1 MQRSKEPKGGGKSEA
16 DGQEK
21 MEGELS
27 GSRKQRTCRK
37 GSWGPTASLHSVW

>member
-1 MQRSKEPKGGGKSEA
+1 MQRSKEPKGGGKSGA

-27 GSRKQRTCRK
+27 GNRKQGACRI
-37 GSWGPTASLHSVW
+37 G